1 MKKIEIVRGL
11 LEANNATASGNR
23 ALLDRHG
30 CLGVNIMS
38 APGAGKTSVVL
49 RTIAGLGDGVRTGV
63 IEGDVVSTVDAEK
76 VQDAAQAVVQI
87 NTQGMPESCALVAD
101 MVDAALRRLP
111 LDRLDL
117 VLIENVGNLI
127 CPTEF
132 DLGEHL
138 KVVIASTPEGDDKPL
153 KYPLI
158 FADADAV
165 IINKLDLLPYVDFDM
180 ARFTHAVRDLN
191 ARAPFFPL
199 SCRSGEGVAEWVAWL
214 RQQMHTA

>member
-1 MKKIEIVRGL
+1 VKKIEIVQGL
-11 LEANNATASGNR
+11 LDANNATAAGNR
-23 ALLDRHG
+23 ALLDSHG
-30 CLGVNIMS
+30 CVAVNIMS

-49 RTIAGLGDGVRTGV
+49 RTIAGLDAYVRTGV

-76 VQDAAQAVVQI
+76 VQDAARAVVQI
-87 NTQGMPESCALVAD
+87 NTKGMPESCALVAD

-111 LDRLDL
+111 LDELDI

-165 IINKLDLLPYVDFDM
+165 IINKTDLLPYVDFDM
-180 ARFTHAVRDLN
+180 AKFTRAVRDLN

-199 SCRSGEGVAEWVAWL
+199 SCKTGEGVAEWVAWL
-214 RQQMHTA
+214 RDRTRNA

>member
-11 LEANNATASGNR
+11 LDANNTTASSNR
-23 ALLDRHG
+23 ALFDRHG

-49 RTIAGLGDGVRTGV
+49 RTIAGLGNGVRTGV

-76 VQDAAQAVVQI
+76 VQDAAHAVVQI

-111 LDRLDL
+111 LDTLDL

-158 FADADAV
+158 FADADA
-165 IINKLDLLPYVDFDM
+165 IIVNKVDLLPYVDFDM
-180 ARFTHAVRDLN
+180 AKFTHAVRDLN
-191 ARAPFFPL
+191 PRAPFFPL
-199 SCRSGEGVAEWVAWL
+199 SCKSGDGVAEWVAWL
-214 RQQMHTA
+214 RQQMHRA

>member
-1 MKKIEIVRGL
+1 MKKIEIVQGL
-11 LEANNATASGNR
+11 LDANNATAAGNR

-30 CLGVNIMS
+30 CTAVNIMS

-49 RTIAGLGDGVRTGV
+49 RTIAGLDAHVRTGV

-76 VQDAAQAVVQI
+76 VQGTARAVVQI
-87 NTQGMPESCALVAD
+87 NTKGMPESCALVAD

-111 LDRLDL
+111 LEELDV

-165 IINKLDLLPYVDFDM
+165 IINKIDLLPYVDFDM
-180 ARFTHAVRDLN
+180 GKFTQAVRDLN
-191 ARAPFFPL
+191 AHAPFFAL
-199 SCRSGEGVAEWVAWL
+199 SCKTGEGVAEWVAWL
-214 RQQMHTA
+214 RDRTRKA